1 MSELGRTWYRKKTSE
16 RISPVTSPCFQLNL
30 QMDLREKFLFFVCL
44 LVSLRASLF
53 ILLLEILLAKSNHSN
68 YPAYF
73 LMNKR
78 HILLIGHLGFK
89 ERKRRVDV

>member
-30 QMDLREKFLFFVCL
+30 QMDLREKFLFFCL
-44 LVSLRASLF
+44 FVSLCASLF

-78 HILLIGHLGFK
+78 HILIIGHLGFK